1 VKRAVLCCIGAN
13 VVAGTTFVVMRRA
26 PGGLPDVTFTFFRL
40 LLATLLFFAV
50 AIRRRDWRPGFSARD
65 WLLALA
71 VALPGLALPL
81 LLGLRGVAL
90 STPGNASI
98 LSLLEP
104 IAIVPLSLLFLGE
117 RTPGS
122 RLVGLALGLA
132 GAALVITA
140 EVGAGDLATTTHLA
154 GNLMLAAQGAAWA
167 IFTVAAKPLL
177 ERHSAL
183 KMSAWVTLLGGLA
196 CGAVALL
203 EWPQLRPA
211 GLAGV
216 AHGLGLADGP
226 DGATPFAAMFA
237 ASVPAMAFLALF
249 GSFLSVLSH
258 SIPGLQGVDA
268 TKMAVYIFLQPAV
281 GLVLDAA
288 CFGETPAPRAWIGF
302 AAILVAVL
310 LVSRE
315 PAPAAAPVS

>member
-1 VKRAVLCCIGAN
+1 VNRAVLCCIGAN

-26 PGGLPDVTFTFFRL
+26 PGGLPDVTFTFFRMVA
-40 LLATLLFFAV
+40 ATLLFFTWA
-50 AIRRRDWRPGFSARD
+50 ARRREARTRFSPRD
-65 WLLALA
+65 RLLALV
-71 VALPGLALPL
+71 VALPGCAMPL

-98 LSLLEP
+98 LALLEP
-104 IAIVPLSLLFLGE
+104 IAIVPLSFLFLGE
-117 RTPGS
+117 HSPRV

-132 GAALVITA
+132 GGVIVVTA
-140 EVGAGDLATTTHLA
+140 EVGSRDLASTTHLS
-154 GNLMLAAQGAAWA
+154 GNLILALQGVLWA

-177 ERHSAL
+177 ARHSAL
-183 KMSAWVTLLGGLA
+183 RVSAWITLLGALA
-196 CGAVALL
+196 CGVVAPL
-203 EWPQLRPA
+203 EWPSLRPA
-211 GLAGV
+211 SLAGF
-216 AHGLGLADGP
+216 AHGIGLVDAP
-226 DGATPFAAMFA
+226 ATTFAAMFA
-237 ASVPAMAFLALF
+237 ASMPAMAFLALF
-249 GSFLSVLSH
+249 GSFLSVLLWNA
-258 SIPGLQGVDA
+258 GLQGVDA

-281 GLVLDAA
+281 GLVLDAW

>member
-1 VKRAVLCCIGAN
+1 VNRAVLCCIGAN

-26 PGGLPDVTFTFFRL
+26 PGGLPDVTFTFFRMV
-40 LLATLLFFAV
+40 LATLLFFTWV
-50 AIRRRDWRPGFSARD
+50 ARRREARTPFSAHDR
-65 WLLALA
+65 LLLLC
-71 VALPGLALPL
+71 VALPGCAMPL

-98 LSLLEP
+98 LALLEP
-104 IAIVPLSLLFLGE
+104 IAIVPLSFLFLGE
-117 RTPGS
+117 RSPRV
-122 RLVGLALGLA
+122 RLIGLALGLA
-132 GAALVITA
+132 GAALVVTA
-140 EVGAGDLATTTHLA
+140 EVGSGDLASKTHLS
-154 GNLMLAAQGAAWA
+154 GNLILALQGVFWA

-177 ERHSAL
+177 ARHSAL
-183 KMSAWVTLLGGLA
+183 RVSAWITLLGTLA
-196 CGAVALL
+196 CGAVAPL
-203 EWPQLRPA
+203 EWPSLRPA
-211 GLAGV
+211 SLAGF
-216 AHGLGLADGP
+216 AHLLGLVDAP
-226 DGATPFAAMFA
+226 DATTFAAA
-237 ASVPAMAFLALF
+237 LYASLPAMAFLAIF
-249 GSFLSVLSH
+249 GSFLSVLLWNA
-258 SIPGLQGVDA
+258 GLQGVDA

>member
-1 VKRAVLCCIGAN
+1 VNRAVLCCIGAN

-26 PGGLPDVTFTFFRL
+26 PGGLPDVTFTFFRMVA
-40 LLATLLFFAV
+40 ATLLFFTWA
-50 AIRRRDWRPGFSARD
+50 ARKGEARTRFSARD
-65 WLLALA
+65 RLLALV
-71 VALPGLALPL
+71 VALPGCAMPL

-90 STPGNASI
+90 SSPGNASI
-98 LSLLEP
+98 LALLEP
-104 IAIVPLSLLFLGE
+104 IAIVPLSFFFLGE
-117 RTPGS
+117 HSPRV

-132 GAALVITA
+132 GGVIVVTA
-140 EVGAGDLATTTHLA
+140 EVGGGDLASTTHLS
-154 GNLMLAAQGAAWA
+154 GNLILALQGGLWA

-177 ERHSAL
+177 ARHSPL
-183 KMSAWVTLLGGLA
+183 RVSAWITLLGALA
-196 CGAVALL
+196 CGAVAPL
-203 EWPQLRPA
+203 EWPSLRPA
-211 GLAGV
+211 SLAGF
-216 AHGLGLADGP
+216 AHGIGLVDAP
-226 DGATPFAAMFA
+226 ATTTFAAMFA

-249 GSFLSVLSH
+249 GSFLSVLLWNA
-258 SIPGLQGVDA
+258 GLQGVDA

-281 GLVLDAA
+281 GLVLDAL

>member
-1 VKRAVLCCIGAN
+1 MNRAVLCCIGAN

-26 PGGLPDVTFTFFRL
+26 PGGLPDVTFTFFRMVV
-40 LLATLLFFAV
+40 ATLLFFTWA
-50 AIRRRDWRPGFSARD
+50 ARRREARTRFSPRD
-65 WLLALA
+65 RLLALV
-71 VALPGLALPL
+71 VALPGCAMPL

-98 LSLLEP
+98 LALLEP
-104 IAIVPLSLLFLGE
+104 IAIVPLSFLFLGE
-117 RTPGS
+117 HSPRV

-132 GAALVITA
+132 GGVIVVTA
-140 EVGAGDLATTTHLA
+140 EVGSRDLASTTHLS
-154 GNLMLAAQGAAWA
+154 GNLILALQGVLWA

-177 ERHSAL
+177 ARHSAL
-183 KMSAWVTLLGGLA
+183 RVSAWITLLGALA
-196 CGAVALL
+196 CGVVAPL
-203 EWPQLRPA
+203 EWPSLRPA
-211 GLAGV
+211 SLAGF
-216 AHGLGLADGP
+216 AHGIGLVDAP
-226 DGATPFAAMFA
+226 ATTFAAMFA
-237 ASVPAMAFLALF
+237 ASMPAMAFLALF
-249 GSFLSVLSH
+249 GSFLSVLLWNA
-258 SIPGLQGVDA
+258 GLQGVDA

-281 GLVLDAA
+281 GLVLDAW

>member
-1 VKRAVLCCIGAN
+1 MNRAVLCCIGAN

-26 PGGLPDVTFTFFRL
+26 PGGLPDVTFTFFRMVA
-40 LLATLLFFAV
+40 ATLLFFTWA
-50 AIRRRDWRPGFSARD
+50 ARRREARTRFSPRD
-65 WLLALA
+65 RLLALV
-71 VALPGLALPL
+71 VALPGCAMPL

-98 LSLLEP
+98 LALLEP
-104 IAIVPLSLLFLGE
+104 IAIVPLSFLFLGE
-117 RTPGS
+117 HSPRV

-132 GAALVITA
+132 GGVIVVTA
-140 EVGAGDLATTTHLA
+140 EVGSRDLASTTHLS
-154 GNLMLAAQGAAWA
+154 GNLILALQGVLWA

-177 ERHSAL
+177 ARHSAL
-183 KMSAWVTLLGGLA
+183 RVSAWITLLGALA
-196 CGAVALL
+196 CGVVAPL
-203 EWPQLRPA
+203 EWPSLRPA
-211 GLAGV
+211 SLAGF
-216 AHGLGLADGP
+216 AHGIGLVDAP
-226 DGATPFAAMFA
+226 ATTFAAMFA
-237 ASVPAMAFLALF
+237 ASMPAMAFLALF
-249 GSFLSVLSH
+249 GSFLSVLLWNA
-258 SIPGLQGVDA
+258 GLQGVDA

-281 GLVLDAA
+281 GLVLDAW